1 MANNGVHRSGDGSA
15 HERSLQDYLA
25 IILRGKWIV
34 FGVFLAV
41 LGATILFTKIVDPVY
56 KASAQVL
63 LNTKEL
69 QSTIFLDAVR
79 PDGVK
84 NITQNELAILS
95 STSLTDTV
103 AQRLID
109 QRYLEP
115 ETTRPIPITLV
126 QTGDGSSD
134 SIAPL
139 KEVSGLISEVI
150 DFDPVRE
157 SDVITI
163 SAKSKDPV
171 EAALIANTFAESY
184 RDRNVYMSRAK
195 TRSFRE
201 FLDQQAASKKKELS
215 DIEDNLQAYMEK
227 QGIVSLDEESKNTIE
242 KLSELEAQRDATEI
256 ELKKLKNTLASYQEQ
271 LPQQETN
278 VARVMAE
285 ASDPYIR
292 LLQEQIAKLEVQRDV
307 TMAQNP
313 TSVSREILN
322 ERVKEIESQIAQLTA
337 RLQKRT
343 DTFLSNLTPQS
354 GTGQDAASYLKSVKQ
369 KIIET
374 AIEVQSLEA
383 KKKAL
388 EEVIQQYE
396 RQFDR
401 IPQKSLDLARLQR
414 ARTSDEKL
422 YLMLQEKFNEAN
434 ITEQSNIGYIEII
447 ERASIPIKPSSP
459 KLLINIAIGI
469 VLGLGL
475 GLVVVFVK
483 EFLDVRIQSPE
494 ELKRHGYTPL
504 AAVVGMDRE
513 LQKLTT
519 GGGRIV
525 GGETARK
532 GLDPHL
538 ITYSYPFSSVAE
550 SYRQVRTHL
559 QFARQGAI
567 PRVVVVSSPAPGE
580 GKSTT
585 AANLAIAVAQNGR
598 KVLLIDAD
606 LRKPSLDRLFGLKKE
621 PGLSDLLTA
630 RVTLPSAIQKTVVEN
645 LSVMVCGTI
654 PPNPA
659 EVLGSE
665 KMRALVEQARSDY
678 DVVLFDSSP
687 VLAVTDPAVLATL
700 SDGVILV
707 VSAGKTT
714 LEELQH
720 GVELVEAVGGKIL
733 GVILNNLDLKR
744 AYGIAY
750 RKARGGSYGGYSA
763 KAYVR
768 ARSGQDN
775 DGHGVHHKV

>member
-1 MANNGVHRSGDGSA
+1 MANNQGNRSGNGVV
-15 HERSLQDYLA
+15 HERTFQDYMA

-41 LGATILFTKIVDPVY
+41 LGATILFTKLVDPVY
-56 KASAQVL
+56 KATAQVL

-84 NITQNELAILS
+84 NITQNELAILN
-95 STSLTDTV
+95 STSLADTV

-109 QRYLEP
+109 QKYLEP
-115 ETTRPIPITLV
+115 VSKKPIPVTLP
-126 QTGDGSSD
+126 TKEEANAD
-134 SIAPL
+134 SAAPL
-139 KEVSGLISEVI
+139 WQVATAVTEAI

-163 SAKSKDPV
+163 SAKSKDPA

-184 RDRNVYMSRAK
+184 RDRNIYMSRAK

-215 DIEDNLQAYMEK
+215 DLENNLQAYMEK
-227 QGIVSLDEESKNTIE
+227 QGIVSLDDESKNTIE
-242 KLSELEAQRDATEI
+242 KLSALEAQRDATEI
-256 ELKKLKNTLASYQEQ
+256 DLKKLRNTLASYQEQ

-313 TSVSREILN
+313 SSVGREILN
-322 ERVKEIESQIAQLTA
+322 EKVKEIESQIAALTA

-354 GTGQDAASYLKSVKQ
+354 GGGQDAASYLKSVKQ
-369 KIIET
+369 KIIE
-374 AIEVQSLEA
+374 AQVEVQSLEA

-401 IPQKSLDLARLQR
+401 IPQKSMELARLQR
-414 ARTSDEKL
+414 ARASDEKL

-447 ERASIPIKPSSP
+447 ERAGIPIRPASP
-459 KLLINIAIGI
+459 KLLINLAIGI

-483 EFLDVRIQSPE
+483 EFIDVRIQSPE
-494 ELKRHGYTPL
+494 ELKRHGYSPL

-513 LQKLTT
+513 LQKLTS
-519 GGGRIV
+519 GGKIV
-525 GGETARK
+525 GGQGGRK

-559 QFARQGAI
+559 QFAKLGTV
-567 PRVVVVSSPAPGE
+567 PRVVLVSSSAPGE

-585 AANLAIAVAQNGR
+585 VANLAIAVAQNGR

-606 LRKPSLDRLFGLKKE
+606 LRKPSLDRLFGVKGQ
-621 PGLSDLLTA
+621 PGLSELLTA
-630 RVTLPSAIQKTVVEN
+630 RVTLANAIQRTVVEN
-645 LSVMVCGTI
+645 LSIMVCGAI

-665 KMRALVEQARSDY
+665 KMRTLIDQVKSEY
-678 DVVLFDSSP
+678 DVVLLDSSP

-700 SDGVILV
+700 SDGVIIV
-707 VSAGKTT
+707 VSAGKTS
-714 LEELQH
+714 LEELQRSQ
-720 GVELVEAVGGKIL
+720 ELMESVGGRVL
-733 GVILNNLDLKR
+733 GVVLNNLDLKR
-744 AYGIAY
+744 AYGISY
-750 RKARGGSYGGYSA
+750 RKARTGSYGGYSA

-768 ARSGQDN
+768 AKSGQDG
-775 DGHGVHHKV
+775 DGKSLQHNT

>member
-1 MANNGVHRSGDGSA
+1 MASNSGNRSGNGA
-15 HERSLQDYLA
+15 VHERTLQDYLA
-25 IILRGKWIV
+25 IILRGKWVV

-41 LGATILFTKIVDPVY
+41 LGATILFTKLVDPVY

-95 STSLTDTV
+95 STSLADTV

-109 QRYLEP
+109 LRYLDP
-115 ETTRPIPITLV
+115 NSKRRIPSTV
-126 QTGDGSSD
+126 PSKGDGNQD
-134 SIAPL
+134 STAL
-139 KEVSGLISEVI
+139 LVDVSTAVSEAI

-163 SAKSKDPV
+163 SAKSKDPG

-184 RDRNVYMSRAK
+184 RDRNIYMSRAK

-201 FLDQQAASKKKELS
+201 FLDAQAASKKKELG
-215 DIEDNLQAYMEK
+215 DIENNLQNYMER
-227 QGIVSLDEESKNTIE
+227 QGIVSLDDEAKTTID
-242 KLSELEAQRDATEI
+242 KLSQLEAQRDAADI
-256 ELKKLKNTLASYQEQ
+256 DLKKLKNTLASYQEQ

-313 TSVSREILN
+313 SSVGREILN
-322 ERVKEIESQIAQLTA
+322 EKVKEIESQISALTA

-354 GTGQDAASYLKSVKQ
+354 GGGQDAASYLKSVKQ

-374 AIEVQSLEA
+374 QIEVQSLEA

-401 IPQKSLDLARLQR
+401 IPQKSMELARLQR
-414 ARTSDEKL
+414 ARSSDEKL

-447 ERASIPIKPSSP
+447 ERAGIPIRPSSP
-459 KLLINIAIGI
+459 KLLINLAVGVI
-469 VLGLGL
+469 LGLGL

-513 LQKLTT
+513 LQKLTS
-519 GGGRIV
+519 GGKIV
-525 GGETARK
+525 GGQGGKK
-532 GLDPHL
+532 GLDVHL

-559 QFARQGAI
+559 QFAKLGSI

-585 AANLAIAVAQNGR
+585 VANLAIALAQNGR

-606 LRKPSLDRLFGLKKE
+606 LRKPSLDRLFGVKRE

-630 RVTLPSAIQKTVVEN
+630 RVTLAGAIQKTLVEN
-645 LSVMVCGTI
+645 LSIMVCGAI

-665 KMRALVEQARSDY
+665 KMRALVEQVRSDF

-700 SDGVILV
+700 ADGVIVV

-720 GVELVEAVGGKIL
+720 SVELTESVGGRVL
-733 GVILNNLDLKR
+733 GVVLNNLDLKR
-744 AYGIAY
+744 AYGIYY
-750 RKARGGSYGGYSA
+750 RKARAGSYGGYSA

-768 ARSGQDN
+768 ARSGEDN
-775 DGHGVHHKV
+775 DGKSVHHNV

>member
-1 MANNGVHRSGDGSA
+1 MASNSGNRSGNGVP
-15 HERSLQDYLA
+15 HERTLQDYLA

-41 LGATILFTKIVDPVY
+41 LGATILFTKLVDPVY

-84 NITQNELAILS
+84 NITQNELAILN
-95 STSLTDTV
+95 STSLADTV

-109 QRYLEP
+109 QKYLDP
-115 ETTRPIPITLV
+115 ASRRPIPCTV
-126 QTGDGSSD
+126 PPEEDGTPD
-134 SIAPL
+134 SLMLL
-139 KEVSGLISEVI
+139 KEVSGYVSEAI

-163 SAKSKDPV
+163 SAKSKDPA
-171 EAALIANTFAESY
+171 EASLIANTFAESY
-184 RDRNVYMSRAK
+184 RDRNIYMSRAK

-201 FLDQQAASKKKELS
+201 FLDAQAASKKRELN
-215 DIEDNLQAYMEK
+215 DIENNLQAYQEK
-227 QGIVSLDEESKNTIE
+227 QGIVSLDDESKSVID
-242 KLSELEAQRDATEI
+242 KLSQLESQRDAADVD
-256 ELKKLKNTLASYQEQ
+256 LKKLRNTLASYQDQ

-278 VARVMAE
+278 VARNMAE

-313 TSVSREILN
+313 SSVGREILN
-322 ERVKEIESQIAQLTA
+322 DKVKEIEGQIAQLTA

-354 GTGQDAASYLKSVKQ
+354 GSGQDAASYLKSVKQ
-369 KIIET
+369 KIIENQ
-374 AIEVQSLEA
+374 IDINSVEA

-401 IPQKSLDLARLQR
+401 IPQKSMELARLQR
-414 ARTSDEKL
+414 ARQSDEKL

-447 ERASIPIKPSSP
+447 ERAGIPVRPSSP
-459 KLLINIAIGI
+459 KLLINLAIGI
-469 VLGLGL
+469 VLGLGM

-483 EFLDVRIQSPE
+483 ELVDVRIQSPE
-494 ELKRHGYTPL
+494 ELKRLGHTPL
-504 AAVVGMDRE
+504 AAVVGMDHE
-513 LQKLTT
+513 LQKLTS
-519 GGGRIV
+519 GGKIV
-525 GGETARK
+525 GGQGGKK
-532 GLDPHL
+532 GLDSHL

-559 QFARQGAI
+559 QFAKQGTMPHVI
-567 PRVVVVSSPAPGE
+567 LISSPAPGE

-598 KVLLIDAD
+598 KVLLVDGD
-606 LRKPSLDRLFGLKKE
+606 LRKPILEQLFGVKKE
-621 PGLSDLLTA
+621 PGLSELLTGRA
-630 RVTLPSAIQKTVVEN
+630 TLSGAIQKTLVEN
-645 LSVMVCGTI
+645 LSIMVCGAI

-665 KMRALVEQARSDY
+665 KMRGLIEQVRSDY
-678 DVVLFDSSP
+678 DVVLLDSSP
-687 VLAVTDPAVLATL
+687 LLAVTDPSVLTTL
-700 SDGVILV
+700 ADGVIIV
-707 VSAGKTT
+707 VSAGKTRQ
-714 LEELQH
+714 EELQH
-720 GVELVEAVGGKIL
+720 SVELVESVGGRIL
-733 GVILNNLDLKR
+733 GVVLNNLDLKR
-744 AYGIAY
+744 AYGVYY
-750 RKARGGSYGGYSA
+750 RKARGGHYGGYSA

-768 ARSGQDN
+768 AKSGEDS
-775 DGHGVHHKV
+775 DGQSLHNV

>member
-1 MANNGVHRSGDGSA
+1 MASNPGHRSGNGAA
-15 HERSLQDYLA
+15 HERTFQDYIA

-41 LGATILFTKIVDPVY
+41 LGATILFTKLVDPVY
-56 KASAQVL
+56 KASSQVL
-63 LNTKEL
+63 LNTKEV
-69 QSTIFLDAVR
+69 QSAIFLDAVR

-84 NITQNELAILS
+84 NITQNELAILNS
-95 STSLTDTV
+95 SSLADTV

-109 QRYLEP
+109 QKFLDPVSKR
-115 ETTRPIPITLV
+115 RIPCIV
-126 QTGDGSSD
+126 PPKGEGNPD
-134 SIAPL
+134 SAAPL
-139 KEVSGLISEVI
+139 REVSGAISEAI

-163 SAKSKDPV
+163 AAKSKDPQ

-184 RDRNVYMSRAK
+184 RDRNVYMSRSK

-201 FLDQQAASKKKELS
+201 FLDAQAASKKKELG
-215 DIEDNLQAYMEK
+215 DIENNLQAYMER
-227 QGIVSLDEESKNTIE
+227 QGIVSLDDEAKTTID
-242 KLSELEAQRDATEI
+242 KLSQLEAQRDAAEI
-256 ELKKLKNTLASYQEQ
+256 DLKKLRNTLASYQEQ

-313 TSVSREILN
+313 SSVGREMLN
-322 ERVKEIESQIAQLTA
+322 DKVKEIESQIAALTA

-354 GTGQDAASYLKSVKQ
+354 GSGQDAASYLKSVKQ
-369 KIIET
+369 KILE
-374 AIEVQSLEA
+374 AQIEVQSLEA

-401 IPQKSLDLARLQR
+401 IPQKSLELARLKR
-414 ARTSDEKL
+414 AQQSDEKL

-447 ERASIPIKPSSP
+447 ERASVPIRPASP
-459 KLLINIAIGI
+459 KLLINLAIGV

-483 EFLDVRIQSPE
+483 EFIDVRIQSPE
-494 ELKRHGYTPL
+494 ELKRLGFSPL

-513 LQKLTT
+513 LQKLTS
-519 GGGRIV
+519 GGKIV
-525 GGETARK
+525 AGQGTKR
-532 GLDPHL
+532 GLDVHL
-538 ITYSYPFSSVAE
+538 ITHSYPFSSVAE
-550 SYRQVRTHL
+550 SYRQIRTHL
-559 QFARQGAI
+559 QFGNQGNI

-585 AANLAIAVAQNGR
+585 VANLAIALAQNGR

-606 LRKPSLDRLFGLKKE
+606 LRKPSLDALFSVKKE
-621 PGLSDLLTA
+621 PGLSEVLVSRATA
-630 RVTLPSAIQKTVVEN
+630 TGAIQKTLVEN
-645 LSVMVCGTI
+645 LSILVCGAI

-665 KMRALVEQARSDY
+665 KMRALLEQVRADY
-678 DVVLFDSSP
+678 DVILLDSSP
-687 VLAVTDPAVLATL
+687 VLAVTDPAVLATYA
-700 SDGVILV
+700 DGVIMV

-714 LEELQH
+714 QDELQH
-720 GVELVEAVGGKIL
+720 SVEAMEAVGGRVL
-733 GVILNNLDLKR
+733 GVVLNNLDLRR
-744 AYGIAY
+744 AYGVYY
-750 RKARGGSYGGYSA
+750 RKARGGNYGGYSA
-763 KAYVR
+763 KAYGR
-768 ARSGQDN
+768 AKSGQDN
-775 DGHGVHHKV
+775 DGRSVQHNV

>member
-1 MANNGVHRSGDGSA
+1 MASNQGNRSGNGAA
-15 HERSLQDYLA
+15 HERTLQDYLA

-34 FGVFLAV
+34 LEVFLAV
-41 LGATILFTKIVDPVY
+41 LGATILFTKLVDPVY

-84 NITQNELAILS
+84 NITQNELAILN
-95 STSLTDTV
+95 STSLADTV

-109 QRYLEP
+109 QQYLE
-115 ETTRPIPITLV
+115 RVSKRRIPCTV
-126 QTGDGSSD
+126 VPTGEGNPD
-134 SIAPL
+134 STAPL
-139 KEVSGLISEVI
+139 WQVANAVSEAI

-163 SAKSKDPV
+163 SAKSKDPA
-171 EAALIANTFAESY
+171 EAALVANTFAESY

-201 FLDQQAASKKKELS
+201 FLDAQAASKKKELV
-215 DIEDNLQAYMEK
+215 DIENNLQAYMEK
-227 QGIVSLDEESKNTIE
+227 QGIVSLDDEAKTTIE
-242 KLSELEAQRDATEI
+242 KLSQLEAQRDATDI
-256 ELKKLKNTLASYQEQ
+256 DLKKLKNQLASYQEQ

-313 TSVSREILN
+313 SSVGREILN
-322 ERVKEIESQIAQLTA
+322 EKVKEIESQISALTA

-354 GTGQDAASYLKSVKQ
+354 GGGQDAASYLKSVKQ

-374 AIEVQSLEA
+374 QIEVQSLEA

-401 IPQKSLDLARLQR
+401 IPQKSMDLARLQR
-414 ARTSDEKL
+414 ARSSDEKL

-447 ERASIPIKPSSP
+447 ERAGIPIRPSSP
-459 KLLINIAIGI
+459 KLLINLAIGV

-483 EFLDVRIQSPE
+483 EFVDVRIQSPE

-513 LQKLTT
+513 LQKLTS
-519 GGGRIV
+519 GGKIV
-525 GGETARK
+525 GGPGARK

-550 SYRQVRTHL
+550 SYRQIRTHL
-559 QFARQGAI
+559 QFVKLASI

-585 AANLAIAVAQNGR
+585 VANLAIALAQNGR

-606 LRKPSLDRLFGLKKE
+606 LRKPSLERLFGVKQE

-630 RVTLPSAIQKTVVEN
+630 RITLANAIQKTVVEN
-645 LSVMVCGTI
+645 LSIMVCGAI

-665 KMRALVEQARSDY
+665 KMRALVEQVRSEY
-678 DVVLFDSSP
+678 DVVLLDSSP
-687 VLAVTDPAVLATL
+687 MLAVTDPAVLATL
-700 SDGVILV
+700 SDGVVIV

-720 GVELVEAVGGKIL
+720 SVELMESVGGRVL
-733 GVILNNLDLKR
+733 GVVLNNLDLRR

-750 RKARGGSYGGYSA
+750 RKARAGSYGGYSA

-768 ARSGQDN
+768 VKPGQDG
-775 DGHGVHHKV
+775 DGKSVHHHV

>member
-1 MANNGVHRSGDGSA
+1 MASNAGNRSGNASA
-15 HERSLQDYLA
+15 RERTFQDYLA

-41 LGATILFTKIVDPVY
+41 LGGTVLFTKLVDPVY
-56 KASAQVL
+56 KASSQVL

-69 QSTIFLDAVR
+69 QSSLFLDAARV
-79 PDGVK
+79 DGVK
-84 NITQNELAILS
+84 NITQNELAILN
-95 STSLTDTV
+95 STSLADTV

-109 QRYLEP
+109 QQYLDP
-115 ETTRPIPITLV
+115 ATKRRIPITVPQGEALP
-126 QTGDGSSD
+126 D
-134 SIAPL
+134 SVLPL
-139 KEVSGLISEVI
+139 KDVASAITDAV

-163 SAKSKDPV
+163 SAKSKDPA

-184 RDRNVYMSRAK
+184 RDRNIYMSRAK

-201 FLDQQAASKKKELS
+201 FLDAQAAAKKKELG
-215 DIEDNLQAYMEK
+215 DIENNLQAYMEK
-227 QGIVSLDEESKNTIE
+227 QGIVSLDDESKVTID
-242 KLSELEAQRDATEI
+242 KLSQLEAQRDATEI
-256 ELKKLKNTLASYQEQ
+256 DLKKLKNTLASYQEQ

-292 LLQEQIAKLEVQRDV
+292 LLQEQIAKLQVQRDV

-313 TSVSREILN
+313 SSVGREILN
-322 ERVKEIESQIAQLTA
+322 DKVKEIESQIAQLTA

-354 GTGQDAASYLKSVKQ
+354 GTGQDAASYLKSVKS

-374 AIEVQSLEA
+374 SIDISSIEA

-396 RQFDR
+396 RVFDK
-401 IPQKSLDLARLQR
+401 IPQKSMELARLQR
-414 ARTSDEKL
+414 ARASDEKL

-447 ERASIPIKPSSP
+447 EPASIPIKPSSP
-459 KLLINIAIGI
+459 KLLINIAVGI
-469 VLGLGL
+469 ILGLGL

-494 ELKRHGYTPL
+494 ELKRHGFNPL

-513 LQKLTT
+513 LQKLTS
-519 GGGRIV
+519 GGKIV
-525 GGETARK
+525 GVQGGKK
-532 GLDPHL
+532 GLDQHL
-538 ITYSYPFSSVAE
+538 ITYSFPFSSVAE
-550 SYRQVRTHL
+550 SYRQIRTHL
-559 QFARQGAI
+559 QFAKQGTI

-585 AANLAIAVAQNGR
+585 VANLAIALAQNGR

-606 LRKPSLDRLFGLKKE
+606 LRKPSLDRLFAVKRE
-621 PGLSDLLTA
+621 PGLAELLTSRA
-630 RVTLPSAIQKTVVEN
+630 TLAGAIQKTLVEN
-645 LSVMVCGTI
+645 LSVMVCGAT

-665 KMRALVEQARSDY
+665 KMRALVEQVRLDY

-687 VLAVTDPAVLATL
+687 LLAVTDPAVLAML
-700 SDGVILV
+700 ADGVVVV

-720 GVELVEAVGGKIL
+720 SVEMLESVGGRVL

-744 AYGIAY
+744 AYGISY
-750 RKARGGSYGGYSA
+750 RKARAGSYGGYSA

-768 ARSGQDN
+768 ARSGQDGN
-775 DGHGVHHKV
+775 GQGVHHNT

>member
-1 MANNGVHRSGDGSA
+1 
-15 HERSLQDYLA
+15 
-25 IILRGKWIV
+25 
-34 FGVFLAV
+34 
-41 LGATILFTKIVDPVY
+41 
-56 KASAQVL
+56 
-63 LNTKEL
+63 
-69 QSTIFLDAVR
+69 
-79 PDGVK
+79 
-84 NITQNELAILS
+84 
-95 STSLTDTV
+95 
-103 AQRLID
+103 
-109 QRYLEP
+109 
-115 ETTRPIPITLV
+115 
-126 QTGDGSSD
+126 
-134 SIAPL
+134 
-139 KEVSGLISEVI
+139 
-150 DFDPVRE
+150 
-157 SDVITI
+157 
-163 SAKSKDPV
+163 
-171 EAALIANTFAESY
+171 
-184 RDRNVYMSRAK
+184 
-195 TRSFRE
+195 
-201 FLDQQAASKKKELS
+201 
-215 DIEDNLQAYMEK
+215 MEK
-227 QGIVSLDEESKNTIE
+227 QGIVSLDDESRNTIE
-242 KLSELEAQRDATEI
+242 KLSQLEAQRDATDI
-256 ELKKLKNTLASYQEQ
+256 DLKKLRNTLASYQEQ

-313 TSVSREILN
+313 SSVGREILN
-322 ERVKEIESQIAQLTA
+322 ERVKEIESQIQQLTA

-374 AIEVQSLEA
+374 QIEVQSLDA

-401 IPQKSLDLARLQR
+401 IPQKSLELARLQR
-414 ARTSDEKL
+414 ARASDEKL

-447 ERASIPIKPSSP
+447 ERAGIPIRPASP

-504 AAVVGMDRE
+504 AAVVGMDKE
-513 LQKLTT
+513 LQKLTS
-519 GGGRIV
+519 GGKIV
-525 GGETARK
+525 GGQGIRK
-532 GLDPHL
+532 GLDVHL
-538 ITYSYPFSSVAE
+538 ITHSYPFSSVAE

-559 QFARQGAI
+559 QFARHGTI

-585 AANLAIAVAQNGR
+585 VANLAIALAQNGR

-606 LRKPSLDRLFGLKKE
+606 LRKPSLDRLFALKKE
-621 PGLSDLLTA
+621 PGLSELLTA
-630 RVTLPSAIQKTVVEN
+630 RVTLAGATQKTLVEN
-645 LSVMVCGTI
+645 LWIMPCGAI

-665 KMRALVEQARSDY
+665 KMRALVEQVRSDY

-687 VLAVTDPAVLATL
+687 ILAVTDPAVLGTL
-700 SDGVILV
+700 ADGVVIV

-720 GVELVEAVGGKIL
+720 SVELMEAVGGKLL

-744 AYGIAY
+744 AYGISY
-750 RKARGGSYGGYSA
+750 KKARAGSYGGYSA

-768 ARSGQDN
+768 AKSDQDN
-775 DGHGVHHKV
+775 DGKSVGHEI